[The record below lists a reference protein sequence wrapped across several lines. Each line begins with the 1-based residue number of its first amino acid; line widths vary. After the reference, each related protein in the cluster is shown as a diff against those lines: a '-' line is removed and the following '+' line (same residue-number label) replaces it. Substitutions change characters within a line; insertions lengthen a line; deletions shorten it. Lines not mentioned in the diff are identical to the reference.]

1 MIPFIVLVSVAVA
14 SVTTSIFM
22 SSEYYHNRINCD
34 RSDGEILCWALAAW
48 IVSIGIIALTG
59 WIGGIIL

>member
-1 MIPFIVLVSVAVA
+1 MIPFIVLIFVSVA
-14 SVTTSIFM
+14 SVTTSVFM
-22 SSEYYHNRINCD
+22 SSEYYHNRITRG